1 MRAIG
6 LPMAMAK
13 NLHFRL
19 DGKQPLFRRRQ
30 AINAAQEISR
40 QRHAMATRQA
50 AAGLEGLGWD
60 FGRHYNQF
68 NSSD

>member
-1 MRAIG
+1 
-6 LPMAMAK
+6 
-13 NLHFRL
+13 
-19 DGKQPLFRRRQ
+19 
-30 AINAAQEISR
+30 
-40 QRHAMATRQA
+40 MATSQA